1 MFEWNCLQYRRF
13 ESERTRPAAD
23 LLAGVPARA
32 CVRYAVDLGCG
43 PGNSTELLVQ
53 RFAQAHVLGI
63 DQSADMLAH
72 ARQRLP
78 QASFEQADIAS
89 WRAPAFEGRQPDLIH
104 ANASL
109 HWLPDHPALFPRLLS
124 MLAPGGVFAVQM
136 PDNHQEPARRLMDE
150 LAAEPPFAA
159 AISGADGPPQRPHVL
174 PLRQYYDLL
183 ATTPGIARVEIW
195 RTVYQHPF
203 SQAEA
208 IVEWF
213 KGSSMRP
220 LLQKMPPAL
229 AASFM
234 VEYTKR
240 VDAAYSPQADGMRL
254 LAFPRLFLVAERAA

>member
-89 WRAPAFEGRQPDLIH
+89 WRAPAFEGRQPDLIY

-124 MLAPGGVFAVQM
+124 MLAPGGVFAV
-136 PDNHQEPARRLMDE
+136 
-150 LAAEPPFAA
+150 
-159 AISGADGPPQRPHVL
+159 
-174 PLRQYYDLL
+174 
-183 ATTPGIARVEIW
+183 
-195 RTVYQHPF
+195 
-203 SQAEA
+203 
-208 IVEWF
+208 
-213 KGSSMRP
+213 
-220 LLQKMPPAL
+220 
-229 AASFM
+229 
-234 VEYTKR
+234 
-240 VDAAYSPQADGMRL
+240 
-254 LAFPRLFLVAERAA
+254 